1 MTVLI
6 VEDNAKMRLMI
17 RRIIENNVQS
27 IESIC
32 ECDDGIEAVKL
43 YHKMKPDWVVMDI
56 RLKLLDGLSAT
67 QQIIKSDPTAKIIII
82 TQYDDPAYRE
92 RAKSIGAY
100 DHVLKENIFDILKI
114 INEKAINSDQ

>member
-1 MTVLI
+1 MKILI

-17 RRIIENNVQS
+17 RKIIENNVQS
-27 IESIC
+27 IESIY
-32 ECDDGIEAVKL
+32 ECDNGIEAIEL
-43 YHKMKPDWVVMDI
+43 YHKLRPDWVLMDI
-56 RLKLLDGLSAT
+56 QLKLLDGLTAT

-114 INEKAINSDQ
+114 ISKKATNNNR